1 MRVGIFFGGSSRER
15 EISFAGGRTVYDNLD
30 KDLFES
36 VLIFVDSF
44 HNLIL
49 LNWQHIY
56 KGSIRDFYPPAEF
69 LPNSPHQFPIYLE
82 SLGQL
87 PEAEQIALMK
97 EVGKPIEIQD
107 LKDAIDFAFLA
118 LHGNM
123 GEDGQI
129 QGLLEFL
136 NIPYSG
142 SGIRASSIGMDKAF
156 QKKWMEKGG
165 FSTPKMQI
173 FPRETWKIQSQ
184 NPIVL
189 DKIAA
194 ELSLPL
200 VVRPANQG
208 SSIGVAVVR
217 EAKDLK
223 KLGDAAFFIRH
234 LETKTWNGYSKEE
247 RRTYIRDLSDIRTG
261 VGFPLYLQTDKRQT
275 FYHPE
280 TLLNFLNQYS
290 EFHPNA
296 QLYLEGKQSERA
308 IIFEQFIHGKEF
320 SCVVLKDEQGNP
332 IALPPTEIIKGD
344 GVFDYRSKYLAGL
357 SRKRT
362 PIALEAS
369 KVDAIRVECK
379 RLFEY
384 FEFNTYARIDGFIKA
399 SGEIV
404 LNDPNTTSGMLPSSF
419 FFHQAAEIGL
429 NPSQLLTFIVRTSIQ
444 ERIQASSQ
452 LGLYDDLLAQLDQA
466 IETKR
471 GTKQHKQKVGI
482 LLGGYSSE
490 RHISLESGRNI
501 YEKLA
506 SSTKYEPIPIFLTG
520 NAQEHQLY
528 HLPINLLLK
537 DNAED
542 IRDEIQNRQVHPSL
556 QTVRK
561 EANKITEKYTG
572 QAEVMTATLLSY
584 AELKANVDLVFIA
597 LHGRPGEDG
606 AVQEKLTELGV
617 PFNGSE
623 ASSAQVTINK
633 FNTLQRLK
641 TKGLT
646 VTDQFLVRKE
656 SYLNR
661 QSETLA
667 TVEAQFSY
675 PLIAKPVDD
684 GCSTA
689 VKMIRNR
696 TQLMA
701 FLDCLF
707 RTQAVLP
714 AIAVE
719 TLKLNPK
726 EEFPQKEE
734 ALVEALISASNAVH
748 FLEITGGLLT
758 HYNEEGAVR
767 YEIFEPSEALAS
779 GEVLSLEEKFL
790 AGAGQNITPAR
801 FAVPQYNI
809 DYAKVSAQVRA
820 DLETTAKTLNVTGYA
835 RIDAFVR
842 IYADGKVET
851 IVIEVNALP
860 GMTPATCIF
869 HQAALNAYKP
879 YQFID
884 KILEFGQKRAQRQL
898 LTKV

>member
-56 KGSIRDFYPPAEF
+56 KGSIRDFYPPAKF

-87 PEAEQIALMK
+87 SEAEQIALMK

-482 LLGGYSSE
+482 L
-490 RHISLESGRNI
+490 
-501 YEKLA
+501 
-506 SSTKYEPIPIFLTG
+506 
-520 NAQEHQLY
+520 
-528 HLPINLLLK
+528 
-537 DNAED
+537 
-542 IRDEIQNRQVHPSL
+542 
-556 QTVRK
+556 
-561 EANKITEKYTG
+561 
-572 QAEVMTATLLSY
+572 
-584 AELKANVDLVFIA
+584 
-597 LHGRPGEDG
+597 
-606 AVQEKLTELGV
+606 
-617 PFNGSE
+617 
-623 ASSAQVTINK
+623 
-633 FNTLQRLK
+633 
-641 TKGLT
+641 
-646 VTDQFLVRKE
+646 
-656 SYLNR
+656 
-661 QSETLA
+661 
-667 TVEAQFSY
+667 
-675 PLIAKPVDD
+675 
-684 GCSTA
+684 
-689 VKMIRNR
+689 
-696 TQLMA
+696 
-701 FLDCLF
+701 
-707 RTQAVLP
+707 
-714 AIAVE
+714 
-719 TLKLNPK
+719 
-726 EEFPQKEE
+726 
-734 ALVEALISASNAVH
+734 
-748 FLEITGGLLT
+748 
-758 HYNEEGAVR
+758 
-767 YEIFEPSEALAS
+767 
-779 GEVLSLEEKFL
+779 
-790 AGAGQNITPAR
+790 
-801 FAVPQYNI
+801 
-809 DYAKVSAQVRA
+809 
-820 DLETTAKTLNVTGYA
+820 
-835 RIDAFVR
+835 
-842 IYADGKVET
+842 
-851 IVIEVNALP
+851 
-860 GMTPATCIF
+860 
-869 HQAALNAYKP
+869 
-879 YQFID
+879 
-884 KILEFGQKRAQRQL
+884 
-898 LTKV
+898 